1 MVTVPAYFTKA
12 QKKAT
17 YDACKIAGLEC
28 LRLISEPTAASI
40 AYRLTEK
47 EEADWDMRAV
57 LVFDFG
63 GGTLDVSILNINDYS
78 MEVCSTSGNTFLGG
92 RDFDQAVYEL
102 CNERLKAEQGID
114 LGVMSEQATTS

>member
-17 YDACKIAGLEC
+17 MDAAKIAGLEC

-40 AYRLTEK
+40 AYRIKDDGTE
-47 EEADWDMRAV
+47 DWDEKVV

-63 GGTLDVSILNINDYS
+63 GGTLDVSILNIVDFS
-78 MEVCSTSGNTFLGG
+78 LEVCATSGNTFLGG
-92 RDFDQAVYEL
+92 RDFDAKFIEL
-102 CNERLKAEQGID
+102 CNNKAAEDRVD
-114 LGVMSEQATTS
+114 LSAH